1 MMSSNKVGISNNDHH
16 NEYSHE
22 LIKVIEMMMIVMI
35 LIMMIMKMKM
45 SLSKNNNEDDNV
57 NNEEQL

>member
-1 MMSSNKVGISNNDHH
+1 MSSNKVGISGNDHH
-16 NEYSHE
+16 DNEYSHE
-22 LIKVIEMMMIVMI
+22 LIKVIQMMMIVMI

-57 NNEEQL
+57 NNEEQ